1 MKFIDSIKIRV
12 ESGRGGPGLVSF
24 RSAQNQPKLGPD
36 GGDGGHGGNVYLVA
50 SSRFNTLAKLYYNR
64 LYKADDGDKGG
75 PNGRTGKS
83 GDDLEI
89 LVPKGTVAKD
99 FATGAVLGEVIAEG
113 ERLLLCKGGKR
124 GLGNIR
130 YVSATHQIPT
140 ENTPGGPS
148 ESLELN
154 LELKLMADVGFAGFP
169 NGGKSTL
176 LSTITKARPKI
187 ADYPFTTLNPQ
198 LGVVDLASIQ
208 NDFYGDSF
216 VVADIPGLIEGA
228 HEGRGLGHDFLRHL
242 ERTQIIAYVVDPFSV
257 EREDPLQS
265 FADLRYELAAFS
277 PELGRKPALVVLT
290 KSDIKPEGFSY
301 AKLIAGF
308 KSPGVDVL
316 VVSAVTGEGIPE
328 LKRLLFAKVTELKN
342 QQAISVTRQDAPK
355 ADKAVGQAV
364 PEGYELF
371 LAGDGFDY

>member
-12 ESGRGGPGLVSF
+12 ESGHGGPGLVSF

-36 GGDGGHGGNVYLVA
+36 GGDGGFGGDVYLVA

-64 LYKADDGDKGG
+64 LYKADDGDRGG

-83 GDDLEI
+83 GDDKEI

-99 FATGAVLGEVIAEG
+99 LETGEVIG
-113 ERLLLCKGGKR
+113 EVIEDGEKLLLCKGGKR
-124 GLGNIR
+124 GLGNMR

-148 ESLELN
+148 ESLELS

-187 ADYPFTTLNPQ
+187 ADYPFTTLQPQ

-208 NDFYGDSF
+208 NNFYGDSF

-265 FADLRYELAAFS
+265 FKDLSYELGAFS
-277 PELGRKPALVVLT
+277 PELAKKPKLVVLT
-290 KSDIKPEGFSY
+290 KHDIKPEDYDYSE
-301 AKLIAGF
+301 LIAGLEATGE
-308 KSPGVDVL
+308 GVSVI
-316 VVSAVTGEGIPE
+316 VVSAVTGHGIAD
-328 LKRLLFAKVTELKN
+328 LKRLLFAKVTELKA
-342 QQAISVTRQDAPK
+342 AIEQKVSVTTAAPS
-355 ADKAVGQAV
+355 AEV
-364 PEGYELF
+364 PEGYEVIS
-371 LAGDGFDY
+371 ADDGFDY